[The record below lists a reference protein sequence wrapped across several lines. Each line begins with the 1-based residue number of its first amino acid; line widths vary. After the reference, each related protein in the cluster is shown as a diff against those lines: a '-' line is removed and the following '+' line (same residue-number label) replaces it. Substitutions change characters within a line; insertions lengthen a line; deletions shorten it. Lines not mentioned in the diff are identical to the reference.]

1 MHLYTILLTKATL
14 AVQNAIQG
22 DKGVALQLEQE
33 LELELELEG
42 GTYDVIS
49 ISAKHGSQLPP
60 FCTGQLFP
68 CFLHQVSGSI
78 SSLDTLLFE

>member
-14 AVQNAIQG
+14 VINAIQA

-33 LELELELEG
+33 LEQEQEG

-49 ISAKHGSQLPP
+49 ISAKHGSQLPA

>member
-1 MHLYTILLTKATL
+1 MQLYTILLTKATL
-14 AVQNAIQG
+14 VINAIQG

-49 ISAKHGSQLPP
+49 ISAKHGSQLPA